1 MLAAYHHAAVALR
14 RAPSVVVCGHLRPD
28 GDAVGS
34 TLALTLALRSVGV
47 PAVPTLA
54 EKSARVPK
62 TYDFLP
68 GTGLYVPLGDL
79 EVPSVFVALDT
90 PNPGRLGEAAELA
103 QAADTLVMLDH
114 HPDAIEWG
122 TVNVRDPKA
131 SSTSLMVWRLVTGAL
146 EVTPTPEIAMCCYV
160 GLITDT
166 GRFQYDNTTSDA
178 MREAADMLDVGVE
191 PAEVARLVYQDRSV
205 GSLALEARA
214 MERITVCNHGRS
226 AWSWIEEGDFAET
239 GAIVEEAE
247 YLPDAVRLLGGID
260 AVALLRV
267 WGDEVRVGLRSKTG
281 ADVGAVARHFGG
293 GGHRAASGFTYHGS
307 KETLLAEL
315 LPLLPGGDQDG
326 VCYGVSELANAAG
339 GEQG

>member
-28 GDAVGS
+28 GDAIGS
-34 TLALTLALRSVGV
+34 VLALTLALRSIGV
-47 PAVPTLA
+47 PAIPTLA
-54 EKSARVPK
+54 EKKARVPK

-68 GTGLYVPLGDL
+68 GTGLYAPLGDL
-79 EVPSVFVALDT
+79 EVPAVFVALDT
-90 PNPGRLGEAAELA
+90 PNLGRLGEAAELA
-103 QAADTLVMLDH
+103 EAAQTLVVMDH
-114 HPDAIEWG
+114 HPDAQEYG
-122 TVNVRDPKA
+122 HVNVRDSKA
-131 SSTSLMVWRLVTGAL
+131 SSTSLMVWRLITGAL
-146 EVTPTPEIAMCCYV
+146 EVKPSPEIAMCCYV

-178 MREAADMLDVGVE
+178 LREAADMIDVGVE
-191 PAEVARLVYQDRSV
+191 PADVARLVYQDRSV

-214 MERITVCNHGRS
+214 MERITVCNHGHT
-226 AWSWIEEGDFAET
+226 AWSWIEESDFAET

-281 ADVGAVARHFGG
+281 SDVGSVARHFGG
-293 GGHRAASGFTYHGS
+293 GGHRAASGFTWTGT
-307 KETLLAEL
+307 KEGLLAEL
-315 LPLLPGGDQDG
+315 LPLLPGGDRDSK
-326 VCYGVSELANAAG
+326 CYPAG
-339 GEQG
+339 GERA